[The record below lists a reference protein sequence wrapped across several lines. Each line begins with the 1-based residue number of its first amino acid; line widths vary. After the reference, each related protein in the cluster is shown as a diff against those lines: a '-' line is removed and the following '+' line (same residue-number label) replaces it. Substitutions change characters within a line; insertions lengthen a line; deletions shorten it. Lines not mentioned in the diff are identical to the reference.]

1 MQSVVPFVNGRCYF
15 KETLE
20 IFDRLLKVFRLKRE
34 KNATE
39 GRARTL
45 TDLFFLMQ
53 DVSFCRHSRFFPP
66 EIRLQ
71 NISSEITHAPP
82 PPQKSNGR
90 PLKAWLQMVASTI
103 KNGKDRLQKEIG
115 NAHIL
120 PSGRNL

>member
-1 MQSVVPFVNGRCYF
+1 
-15 KETLE
+15 
-20 IFDRLLKVFRLKRE
+20 
-34 KNATE
+34 
-39 GRARTL
+39 
-45 TDLFFLMQ
+45 MQ
-53 DVSFCRHSRFFPP
+53 DVSFSRHSRFFPP

-71 NISSEITHAPP
+71 NISSEITHAPPPPPP

-103 KNGKDRLQKEIG
+103 KNGKDRLQTEIG

>member
-20 IFDRLLKVFRLKRE
+20 IFDQLLKVFRLKRE

-45 TDLFFLMQ
+45 TDLFFNAGCFFLQ
-53 DVSFCRHSRFFPP
+53 AFKIFFPLKSVCRIFLLKLP
-66 EIRLQ
+66 M
-71 NISSEITHAPP
+71 PP

>member
-15 KETLE
+15 KKTLE
-20 IFDRLLKVFRLKRE
+20 IFDQLLKVFRLKRE

-39 GRARTL
+39 GRAQTL
-45 TDLFFLMQ
+45 TDLFFNAGCFFLQ
-53 DVSFCRHSRFFPP
+53 AFKILFPLKSVCRIFLLKLPM
-66 EIRLQ
+66 
-71 NISSEITHAPP
+71 P

>member
-20 IFDRLLKVFRLKRE
+20 IFDQLLKVFRLKRE

-53 DVSFCRHSRFFPP
+53 DVSFCRHSRFFSP
-66 EIRLQ
+66 
-71 NISSEITHAPP
+71 
-82 PPQKSNGR
+82 
-90 PLKAWLQMVASTI
+90 
-103 KNGKDRLQKEIG
+103 
-115 NAHIL
+115 
-120 PSGRNL
+120 

>member
-20 IFDRLLKVFRLKRE
+20 IFDQLLKVFRLKRE

-45 TDLFFLMQ
+45 TDLFFNAGCFFLQ
-53 DVSFCRHSRFFPP
+53 AFKIFPP

-82 PPQKSNGR
+82 PPLKS
-90 PLKAWLQMVASTI
+90 QMV
-103 KNGKDRLQKEIG
+103 G
-115 NAHIL
+115 
-120 PSGRNL
+120 P

>member
-20 IFDRLLKVFRLKRE
+20 IFDQLLKVFRLKRE

-45 TDLFFLMQ
+45 TDLFFNAGCFFLQ
-53 DVSFCRHSRFFPP
+53 AVKIFPP

-82 PPQKSNGR
+82 PPQKSNCR

-103 KNGKDRLQKEIG
+103 KNGKDRLQTEIG